1 MSEGRMMITCLFKRD
16 KNIAIVL
23 LSIFYIII
31 AQQCK
36 NIYIYVNVVSL
47 HNEKTRIFLK
57 TMKFETYL
65 CLQHNVEFGSTTI
78 ALPG

>member
-1 MSEGRMMITCLFKRD
+1 MITCLFKWD
-16 KNIAIVL
+16 KNIVVVL

-36 NIYIYVNVVSL
+36 NIYIYINVVSL
-47 HNEKTRIFLK
+47 HNEKARIFLK